1 MRIILQ
7 EPVEHLG
14 NIGDIVT
21 VADGYARNYLLP
33 TGRAIVANE
42 SNIKYVEHHL
52 RGLEKKRLRVQ
63 AQGEVL
69 RQRIEGLTLEFE
81 RKVGD
86 QGKLFGSVT
95 AMDIAEKLAEKGV
108 EVDRRKIELA
118 EAIKSVG
125 DFTVRVKVQV
135 GIVAELKVVVVGDRD
150 DIVLAAAEAPETEET
165 EAAAEAGAGAAAEM
179 AGEEPVAAAEAESV
193 ED

>member
-14 NIGDIVT
+14 NIGELVT

-42 SNIKYVEHHL
+42 SNINYVKHHL
-52 RGLEKKRLRVQ
+52 RGLEKKRLRMQ
-63 AQGEVL
+63 ADGEAMRDRL
-69 RQRIEGLTLEFE
+69 ASLKLEFE
-81 RKVGD
+81 RKVGE

-95 AMDIAEKLAEKGV
+95 AMDVADKIKECGV
-108 EVDRRKIELA
+108 EIDRRKIELP

-125 DFTVRVKVQV
+125 DFKALVKVQI
-135 GIVAELKVVVVGDRD
+135 GIVAEVSIVVVSDQEEVVLVED
-150 DIVLAAAEAPETEET
+150 DK
-165 EAAAEAGAGAAAEM
+165 
-179 AGEEPVAAAEAESV
+179 VAAAPSEEASETV
-193 ED
+193 QA

>member
-14 NIGDIVT
+14 NIGELVT

-42 SNIKYVEHHL
+42 SNINYVKHHL
-52 RGLEKKRLRVQ
+52 RGLEKKRLRLQ
-63 AQGEVL
+63 ADGEAMRDRL
-69 RQRIEGLTLEFE
+69 ASLKLEFE
-81 RKVGD
+81 RKVGE

-95 AMDIAEKLAEKGV
+95 AMDVADKIKERGV
-108 EVDRRKIELA
+108 EIDRRKIELP

-125 DFTVRVKVQV
+125 DFKALVKVQM
-135 GIVAELKVVVVGDRD
+135 GIVAEVSIVVVGDQEE
-150 DIVLAAAEAPETEET
+150 VAPVEEDKV
-165 EAAAEAGAGAAAEM
+165 
-179 AGEEPVAAAEAESV
+179 VAASPEEGSEAV
-193 ED
+193 QA

>member
-42 SNIKYVEHHL
+42 GNINYVKHHL
-52 RGLEKKRLRVQ
+52 RVLEKKRMRMQ
-63 AQGEVL
+63 AQGEAL
-69 RQRIEGLTLEFE
+69 KQRIEALALEFE
-81 RKVGD
+81 RKVGE

-95 AMDIAEKLAEKGV
+95 PMDIAEQLKEKGV
-108 EVDRRKIELA
+108 EIERRKIELP
-118 EAIKSVG
+118 EAIKTTG
-125 DFTVRVKVQV
+125 EFTAQVKVQM
-135 GIVAELKVVVVGDRD
+135 GIVAALKIVVAGDQPEEEA
-150 DIVLAAAEAPETEET
+150 VAAPEAAEEAVAGEVTEE
-165 EAAAEAGAGAAAEM
+165 A
-179 AGEEPVAAAEAESV
+179 VAAAPAEAE
-193 ED
+193 EE

>member
-7 EPVEHLG
+7 EAVEHLG
-14 NIGDIVT
+14 NIGELVT

-42 SNIKYVEHHL
+42 SNINYVKHHL

-63 AQGEVL
+63 ADGEAVRDRL
-69 RQRIEGLTLEFE
+69 VSLKLEFE
-81 RKVGD
+81 RKVGE

-95 AMDIAEKLAEKGV
+95 VMDVAEKIKERGI
-108 EVDRRKIELA
+108 EIDRRKIELP

-125 DFTVRVKVQV
+125 DFKALVKVQM
-135 GIVAELKVVVVGDRD
+135 GIVAEVSIVVVGDQEDVVLVEEDKVAD
-150 DIVLAAAEAPETEET
+150 DTVETTPAE
-165 EAAAEAGAGAAAEM
+165 EASEAVQE
-179 AGEEPVAAAEAESV
+179 
-193 ED
+193 

>member
-33 TGRAIVANE
+33 TGRAILANE
-42 SNIKYVEHHL
+42 SNIRYVEHHL
-52 RGLEKKRLRVQ
+52 RGLEKKRLRLQ
-63 AQGEVL
+63 AQGEAL
-69 RQRIEGLTLEFE
+69 KQKIESLSLEFE

-95 AMDIAEKLAEKGV
+95 AMDIAEQLKEKGV
-108 EVDRRKIELA
+108 EIDRRKIELP
-118 EAIKSVG
+118 EPIKTIG
-125 DFTVRVKVQV
+125 DFTAQVKIQY
-135 GIVAELKVVVVGDRD
+135 GITAELKIVVVGDRD
-150 DIVLAAAEAPETEET
+150 DVILADDETAETAEAGESPEAEADVEAEAAET
-165 EAAAEAGAGAAAEM
+165 EASEAAP
-179 AGEEPVAAAEAESV
+179 EE
-193 ED
+193 

>member
-14 NIGDIVT
+14 NIGELVT

-42 SNIKYVEHHL
+42 GNVNYVKHHL
-52 RGLEKKRLRVQ
+52 RGLEKKRIKLQ
-63 AQGEVL
+63 AQGEAL
-69 RQRIEGLTLEFE
+69 RDRLASLKLEFE
-81 RKVGD
+81 RKVGE

-95 AMDIAEKLAEKGV
+95 AMDVAEKIKESGI
-108 EVDRRKIELA
+108 EIDRRKIELP

-125 DFTVRVKVQV
+125 DFKALVKVQV
-135 GIVAELKVVVVGDRD
+135 GIVAEINIVV
-150 DIVLAAAEAPETEET
+150 AADQEDVAPVEESEVAADSPAEES
-165 EAAAEAGAGAAAEM
+165 EAAQE
-179 AGEEPVAAAEAESV
+179 
-193 ED
+193 

>member
-14 NIGDIVT
+14 NIGELVT

-42 SNIKYVEHHL
+42 GNINYVKHHL
-52 RGLEKKRLRVQ
+52 RGLEKKRLRLQ
-63 AQGEVL
+63 ADGEAMRDRL
-69 RQRIEGLTLEFE
+69 ASLKLEFE
-81 RKVGD
+81 RKVGE

-95 AMDIAEKLAEKGV
+95 VMDVADKIKECGV
-108 EVDRRKIELA
+108 EIDRRKIELP

-125 DFTVRVKVQV
+125 EFKALVKVQF
-135 GIVAELKVVVVGDRD
+135 GIVAEVSIVVVGDQE
-150 DIVLAAAEAPETEET
+150 VAVPVEESETEVASSEEGSET
-165 EAAAEAGAGAAAEM
+165 VQA
-179 AGEEPVAAAEAESV
+179 
-193 ED
+193 

>member
-7 EPVEHLG
+7 EAVEHLG
-14 NIGDIVT
+14 NIGELVT

-42 SNIKYVEHHL
+42 SNINYVKHHL

-63 AQGEVL
+63 ADGEAVRDRL
-69 RQRIEGLTLEFE
+69 VSLKLEFE
-81 RKVGD
+81 RKVGE

-95 AMDIAEKLAEKGV
+95 VMDVAEKIKERGI
-108 EVDRRKIELA
+108 EIDRRKIELP

-125 DFTVRVKVQV
+125 DFKALVKVQM
-135 GIVAELKVVVVGDRD
+135 GIVAEVSIVVVGDQEDVVLVEEDKVAD
-150 DIVLAAAEAPETEET
+150 DTV
-165 EAAAEAGAGAAAEM
+165 EAAPAE
-179 AGEEPVAAAEAESV
+179 EASEAV
-193 ED
+193 QE

>member
-14 NIGDIVT
+14 NIGELVT

-42 SNIKYVEHHL
+42 GNVNYVKHHL
-52 RGLEKKRLRVQ
+52 RGLEKKRIKLQ
-63 AQGEVL
+63 AQGEAL
-69 RQRIEGLTLEFE
+69 RDRLASLKLEFE
-81 RKVGD
+81 RKVGE

-95 AMDIAEKLAEKGV
+95 AMDVAEKIKENGI
-108 EVDRRKIELA
+108 EIDRRKIELP

-125 DFTVRVKVQV
+125 DFKALVKVQV
-135 GIVAELKVVVVGDRD
+135 GIVAEINIVVVGDQED
-150 DIVLAAAEAPETEET
+150 VVPVEENEVVADSPAEES
-165 EAAAEAGAGAAAEM
+165 EAVQA
-179 AGEEPVAAAEAESV
+179 
-193 ED
+193 

>member
-14 NIGDIVT
+14 NIGELVT

-42 SNIKYVEHHL
+42 GNVNYVKHHL
-52 RGLEKKRLRVQ
+52 RGLEKKRIKLQ
-63 AQGEVL
+63 AQGEAL
-69 RQRIEGLTLEFE
+69 RDRLASLKLEFE
-81 RKVGD
+81 RKVGE

-95 AMDIAEKLAEKGV
+95 AMDVAEKIKESGI
-108 EVDRRKIELA
+108 EIDRRKIELP

-125 DFTVRVKVQV
+125 DFKALVKVQV
-135 GIVAELKVVVVGDRD
+135 GIVAEINIVVVGDQED
-150 DIVLAAAEAPETEET
+150 VVL
-165 EAAAEAGAGAAAEM
+165 
-179 AGEEPVAAAEAESV
+179 GEENEVAADSPAEESEAV
-193 ED
+193 QA

>member
-33 TGRAIVANE
+33 TGRAIIANE
-42 SNIKYVEHHL
+42 GNLKYVEHHL
-52 RGLEKKRLRVQ
+52 RGLEKKRMRLQ
-63 AQGEVL
+63 AQGEAL
-69 RQRIEGLTLEFE
+69 KQKIETLTLEFE

-95 AMDIAEKLAEKGV
+95 AMDIAEQLAEKGI
-108 EVDRRKIELA
+108 EIDRRKIELP
-118 EAIKSVG
+118 EAIKTIG
-125 DFTVRVKVQV
+125 DFTVNVKVQV

-150 DIVLAAAEAPETEET
+150 DIVLEAETAVEDAAAAP
-165 EAAAEAGAGAAAEM
+165 AAEDEAVAGDESSA
-179 AGEEPVAAAEAESV
+179 AGEEVPAE
-193 ED
+193 D

>member
-42 SNIKYVEHHL
+42 GNVKYVEHHL

-63 AQGEVL
+63 AKGEAL
-69 RQRIEGLTLEFE
+69 RQRIESLTLEFE

-95 AMDIAEKLAEKGV
+95 AMDIAEQLAEKGI
-108 EVDRRKIELA
+108 EVDRRKIELP

-125 DFTVRVKVQV
+125 DFTVKVKVQV
-135 GIVAELKVVVVGDRD
+135 GIVADLKVVVVGDRD
-150 DIVLAAAEAPETEET
+150 DIVLEEEVAENGEGDEAPV
-165 EAAAEAGAGAAAEM
+165 
-179 AGEEPVAAAEAESV
+179 EEPVAEEAAEVADPPV
-193 ED
+193 DED

>member
-33 TGRAIVANE
+33 TGRAILANE

-52 RGLEKKRLRVQ
+52 RGLEKKRLRLQ
-63 AQGEVL
+63 AQGEAL
-69 RQRIEGLTLEFE
+69 KQKIES
-81 RKVGD
+81 GD

-95 AMDIAEKLAEKGV
+95 AMDIAEQLKEKGV
-108 EVDRRKIELA
+108 EIDRRKIELP
-118 EAIKSVG
+118 EPIKTIG
-125 DFTVRVKVQV
+125 DFTAQVKIQY
-135 GIVAELKVVVVGDRD
+135 GITAELKIVVVGDRD
-150 DIVLAAAEAPETEET
+150 DVILADD
-165 EAAAEAGAGAAAEM
+165 AAEAGESPEAEADVEAEAAETE
-179 AGEEPVAAAEAESV
+179 ASEAAPEE
-193 ED
+193 